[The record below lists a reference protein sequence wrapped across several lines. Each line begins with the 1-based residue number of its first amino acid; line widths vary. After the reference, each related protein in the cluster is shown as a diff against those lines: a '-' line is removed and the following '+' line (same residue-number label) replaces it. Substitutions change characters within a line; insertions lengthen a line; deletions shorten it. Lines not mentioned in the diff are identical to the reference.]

1 MTENLKKLLEEAEK
15 NGELKEKLKALTDKS
30 TAVEKA
36 VEIAKEYGISLTAD
50 DFEEPKE
57 GEISDD
63 EVTAAAGGDCAFI
76 GFGDPHGESKTCVCV
91 IVGAAKKCGCFAMGS
106 N

>member
-15 NGELKEKLKALTDKS
+15 NEELKEKLKALTDKD
-30 TAVEKA
+30 TAIGKA
-36 VEIAKEYGISLTAD
+36 TEIAKEYGISLTAA

-63 EVTAAAGGDCAFI
+63 EVNAAAGGDCAFI
-76 GFGDPHGESKTCVCV
+76 GFGNPSNESKTCVCV
-91 IVGAAKKCGCFAMGS
+91 IVGAAKGCGCFAMGS